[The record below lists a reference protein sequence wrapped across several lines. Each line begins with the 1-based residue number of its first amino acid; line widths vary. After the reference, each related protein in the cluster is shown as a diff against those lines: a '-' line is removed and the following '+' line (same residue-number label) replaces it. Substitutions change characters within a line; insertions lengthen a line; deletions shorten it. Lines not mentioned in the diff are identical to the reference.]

1 MKTKNPRTQN
11 FCKNSIKPCQINYKK
26 QKGTISWLHPSK
38 KGMEWFTVNRVL
50 KVQGQMR
57 IPVIIQPSPQPDTNI
72 TKNILYYI
80 ILLCS
85 PINPHTCTRLRY
97 LSKWNFAFS
106 PRFFLSATM
115 IFSALSWHFF
125 VMRVKAGLYMSLNF
139 CFDHQVY
146 NIG

>member
-11 FCKNSIKPCQINYKK
+11 FCKNSRKPCQINYKK

-72 TKNILYYI
+72 TKNTLYYI

-85 PINPHTCTRLRY
+85 PSLLTRVPNSVICRNEILH
-97 LSKWNFAFS
+97 FHPDFFS
-106 PRFFLSATM
+106 PQPWFFPRCHD
-115 IFSALSWHFF
+115 IFRH
-125 VMRVKAGLYMSLNF
+125 AGKSRL
-139 CFDHQVY
+139 VY
-146 NIG
+146 VPQFLFWPPGL

>member
-11 FCKNSIKPCQINYKK
+11 FCKNSRKPCQINYKK

-72 TKNILYYI
+72 TKNILT
-80 ILLCS
+80 ILY
-85 PINPHTCTRLRY
+85 NPPLLPHQPSHVHPTPLFVEMKFCIFT
-97 LSKWNFAFS
+97 
-106 PRFFLSATM
+106 P
-115 IFSALSWHFF
+115 IFSLRNHDFF
-125 VMRVKAGLYMSLNF
+125 RAVMTFFRHAGKSRL
-139 CFDHQVY
+139 VY
-146 NIG
+146 APQFLFWPPGL